1 MSPPAESPVLFR
13 DSAEWTFLPRNMVME
28 NKKQSFKRIIIKTKI
43 RTTGLIKRT
52 IGLIKRT
59 PALEIIS
66 GDGGKR
72 DPDPLQRDPDPE
84 Q

>member
-1 MSPPAESPVLFR
+1 
-13 DSAEWTFLPRNMVME
+13 MVME

-66 GDGGKR
+66 GDGG
-72 DPDPLQRDPDPE
+72 
-84 Q
+84 

>member
-1 MSPPAESPVLFR
+1 
-13 DSAEWTFLPRNMVME
+13 ME

-52 IGLIKRT
+52 ISLIKRTTGLIKRTIGLIKRT

-66 GDGGKR
+66 GDGG
-72 DPDPLQRDPDPE
+72 
-84 Q
+84 

>member
-1 MSPPAESPVLFR
+1 
-13 DSAEWTFLPRNMVME
+13 MVME
-28 NKKQSFKRIIIKTKI
+28 NKKQSFKRIMIKTKI
-43 RTTGLIKRT
+43 RTTGFIKRA
-52 IGLIKRT
+52 